1 MYAQHRTHTSFKS
14 SLPIWRLRG
23 RLGEWHFCIP
33 FQWRCLGSQ
42 DGSLG
47 LLHSPTKR
55 DPCVAK
61 QIIIDH
67 VFKVFGEEPEAA
79 LELVRQGSTKEEI
92 LARTGAT
99 IGVFDASLTI
109 EAGEIFV
116 VMGLSGSGKST
127 LVRLLNLLIE
137 PTAGHILIDG
147 TDISQLKDSQ
157 LRALRRKDISMVFQ
171 SFALMPHMT
180 VQDNTA
186 LGLELAGVNRAER
199 HIAADQ
205 ALDQVGLAG
214 WGASYPDEL
223 SGGMQQR
230 VGLARALA
238 SDPSI
243 LLMDEAF
250 SALDPIIRTEMQSEL
265 LRLQQVKRRTIVFI
279 SHDLD
284 EAMRIG
290 DRVAIMKDG
299 HVVQVGT
306 PEEILRNPADDYV
319 RSFVRG
325 VDASA
330 VFKAGDIARKSQV
343 VVAGQPGKGSQ
354 AALKMLEDQDRNY
367 AYVVSPAQLYLGVVS
382 ADSLRSALEGHV
394 GPLDLSQAFL
404 PDVMPI
410 AADEQVNGLYG
421 QVAQCPYPV
430 PVTNPEGKF
439 LGAISKTTLLK
450 FLDRDTPSVPA
461 Q

>member
-1 MYAQHRTHTSFKS
+1 
-14 SLPIWRLRG
+14 
-23 RLGEWHFCIP
+23 
-33 FQWRCLGSQ
+33 
-42 DGSLG
+42 
-47 LLHSPTKR
+47 
-55 DPCVAK
+55 
-61 QIIIDH
+61 
-67 VFKVFGEEPEAA
+67 
-79 LELVRQGSTKEEI
+79 
-92 LARTGAT
+92 
-99 IGVFDASLTI
+99 
-109 EAGEIFV
+109 
-116 VMGLSGSGKST
+116 
-127 LVRLLNLLIE
+127 
-137 PTAGHILIDG
+137 
-147 TDISQLKDSQ
+147 
-157 LRALRRKDISMVFQ
+157 MVFQ

-290 DRVAIMKDG
+290 DRIAIMKDG

-319 RSFVRG
+319 RNFVRG

-330 VFKAGDIARKSQV
+330 VFKAGDIARKSQIV
-343 VVAGQPGKGSQ
+343 MAGQPGKGSR

-367 AYVVSPAQLYLGVVS
+367 AYVVSPGQLYLGVVS

-394 GPLDLSQAFL
+394 GPLDLSEAFL

>member
-1 MYAQHRTHTSFKS
+1 M
-14 SLPIWRLRG
+14 
-23 RLGEWHFCIP
+23 
-33 FQWRCLGSQ
+33 
-42 DGSLG
+42 
-47 LLHSPTKR
+47 
-55 DPCVAK
+55 AK
-61 QIIIDH
+61 QILIDH
-67 VFKVFGEEPEAA
+67 VFKVFGDQPQQA
-79 LELVRQGSTKEEI
+79 LELVKQGLTKEDI
-92 LARTGAT
+92 LARTGSS
-99 IGVFDASLTI
+99 IGVFDASFTI

-127 LVRLLNLLIE
+127 LVRMLNLLIE
-137 PTAGHILIDG
+137 PTAGRILIDG
-147 TDISQLKDSQ
+147 SDISQLKDAQ

-180 VQDNTA
+180 VLDNTA
-186 LGLELAGVNRAER
+186 LGLELAGVSTKER
-199 HIAADQ
+199 HAAAAQ
-205 ALDQVGLAG
+205 ALEQVGLAG

-265 LRLQQVKRRTIVFI
+265 LRLQSVKRRTIVFI

-290 DRVAIMKDG
+290 DRIAIMKDG
-299 HVVQVGT
+299 QVVQVGT
-306 PEEILRNPADDYV
+306 PEDILRNPADDYV

-343 VVAGQPGKGSQ
+343 VVSEQAGRGSR
-354 AALKMLEDQDRNY
+354 AALKMLQEQDRTY
-367 AYVVSPAQLYLGVVS
+367 AYVVSPAQQYLGVVS
-382 ADSLRSALEGHV
+382 ADSLRTALDGHI
-394 GPLDLSQAFL
+394 GPLDLKQAYL
-404 PDVMPI
+404 PDVLPI
-410 AADEQVNGLYG
+410 AVDEPVNGLYG

-430 PVTNPEGKF
+430 PVTAPDGRF
-439 LGAISKTTLLK
+439 MGAISKTTLLK
-450 FLDRDTPSVPA
+450 FLDRDTPSVPPTVTPKEFA
-461 Q
+461 